1 MNRLIQVTWNSSVR
15 LSTTFRVSPRRV
27 LDWSILRTMKI
38 ATGKVVGGKVV
49 VQGVTLEEGTS
60 VTILAKDGEDGF
72 TLSPEEEAELLLSIA
87 EADRGETVSAEE
99 VLARLGRRH
108 G

>member
-1 MNRLIQVTWNSSVR
+1 ML
-15 LSTTFRVSPRRV
+15 LY
-27 LDWSILRTMKI
+27 MKI

-49 VQGVTLEEGTS
+49 IEGEPLEEGTS
-60 VTILAKDGEDGF
+60 VTVLAREADDGF

-87 EADRGETVSAEE
+87 QADRGDTITADE
-99 VLARLGRRH
+99 VLQKLARRR

>member
-1 MNRLIQVTWNSSVR
+1 MR
-15 LSTTFRVSPRRV
+15 
-27 LDWSILRTMKI
+27 I

-49 VQGVTLEEGTS
+49 IDGAPLEEGTS
-60 VTILAKDGEDGF
+60 VTVLARDEENGF

-87 EADRGETVSAEE
+87 EADRGETISGEE
-99 VLARLGRRH
+99 VLAKLARRH

>member
-1 MNRLIQVTWNSSVR
+1 MARWPTIIRARAWAR
-15 LSTTFRVSPRRV
+15 TFGVSPRQAP
-27 LDWSILRTMKI
+27 DWNILSPMKI

-49 VQGVTLEEGTS
+49 VEGVTLEEGTS
-60 VTILAKDGEDGF
+60 VTVLAKDDEGGF

-87 EADRGETVSAEE
+87 EADRGETVSVEE
-99 VLARLGRRH
+99 VLARLARRH